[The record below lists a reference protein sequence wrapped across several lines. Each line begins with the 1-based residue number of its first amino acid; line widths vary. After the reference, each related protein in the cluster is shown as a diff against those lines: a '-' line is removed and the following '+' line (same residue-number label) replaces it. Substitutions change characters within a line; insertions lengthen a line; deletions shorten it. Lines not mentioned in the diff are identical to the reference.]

1 MERAMHNDLAWAVLG
16 VEPGIQKIVEGS
28 AAEQGLSLG
37 QWLELMIAGSRAV
50 AANASRASE
59 QRVQMCQVVVD
70 MAESLVSAARLLGI
84 ETTMGDDKAQVAK
97 TPAAADPAPSEALK
111 PADRDVPNVEELQ
124 VWMRALDEKKAG
136 QARSESKLSEFRRG
150 LLRVSA

>member
-1 MERAMHNDLAWAVLG
+1 MESAMHNDLAWAVLG

-28 AAEQGLSLG
+28 AAEQGLSIG

-50 AANASRASE
+50 EANASRASE
-59 QRVQMCQVVVD
+59 QRREMCQVVVD
-70 MAESLVSAARLLGI
+70 MAESLVSAARLLGL
-84 ETTMGDDKAQVAK
+84 ETPIPEVKAR
-97 TPAAADPAPSEALK
+97 AAEPELVADPAPAI
-111 PADRDVPNVEELQ
+111 VPRVAEGEVPKVEELQ

-150 LLRVSA
+150 LLRLSA